1 MFEINEGVFG
11 PQSAAQL
18 VARDH
23 FIWPLQQ
30 YHQNFERLALKFQTP
45 AIPAQFS
52 IIEIE
57 FKSLEPN
64 AMV

>member
-1 MFEINEGVFG
+1 
-11 PQSAAQL
+11 
-18 VARDH
+18 
-23 FIWPLQQ
+23 
-30 YHQNFERLALKFQTP
+30 LKFQTS